1 MAEVRKKILC
11 IEDDRETAQLIA
23 EELSERGFC
32 PLIAYDGRVGLA
44 TILRRIPDLV
54 LCDVGLPE
62 MSGFEMLARLN
73 ESLPRLN
80 RIPFVFLTGLSSPHN
95 ELQGRSLGADDY
107 VTKPIDF
114 DILEAII
121 RTRLIGGIARHEIS
135 ARQAQLNDH
144 HAKAPH
150 RGAHGQL
157 SRKTVVREQ
166 MSLSHPRFDNIL
178 WSIAST
184 ECGEIPSSTNPG
196 ISGDDTVSICI
207 SST

>member
-95 ELQGRSLGADDY
+95 ELQGRSLGPDDY
-107 VTKPIDF
+107 CTKPIPF
-114 DILEAII
+114 TILQP
-121 RTRLIGGIARHEIS
+121 LF
-135 ARQAQLNDH
+135 
-144 HAKAPH
+144 
-150 RGAHGQL
+150 L
-157 SRKTVVREQ
+157 SRPT
-166 MSLSHPRFDNIL
+166 
-178 WSIAST
+178 ACT
-184 ECGEIPSSTNPG
+184 
-196 ISGDDTVSICI
+196 
-207 SST
+207 